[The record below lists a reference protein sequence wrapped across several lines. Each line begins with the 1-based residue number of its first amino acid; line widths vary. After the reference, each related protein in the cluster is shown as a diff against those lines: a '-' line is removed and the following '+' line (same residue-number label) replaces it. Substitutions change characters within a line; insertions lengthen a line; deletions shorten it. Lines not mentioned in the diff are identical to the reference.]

1 MITINFQELYS
12 ERLKSIIE
20 DHDQKNPLFLY
31 VPLQT
36 PHIPY
41 TVPEEYLDLYPNEED
56 LSRKTLLGMVTF
68 MDDVIGALVTNLKSK
83 DMYENSIIVFV
94 SDNGGSRYN
103 GGVGSNLPLRG
114 GKFTVYEGGIRTP
127 AFIHGPKFIPKSG

>member
-1 MITINFQELYS
+1 MIIIDFQELYS

-20 DHDQKNPLFLY
+20 DHDKKNPLFLY

-36 PHIPY
+36 PHTPY
-41 TVPEEYLDLYPNEED
+41 AVPEDYQDLYPNEEN
-56 LSRKTLLGMVTF
+56 LNRRTLLGMVTF
-68 MDDVIGALVTNLKSK
+68 MDDVIGSLVANLKSN
-83 DMYENSIIVFV
+83 DLYEDSIIIFV
-94 SDNGGSRYN
+94 SDNGGSIYN

-127 AFIHGPKFIPKSG
+127 AFIHGPRFIPKSG